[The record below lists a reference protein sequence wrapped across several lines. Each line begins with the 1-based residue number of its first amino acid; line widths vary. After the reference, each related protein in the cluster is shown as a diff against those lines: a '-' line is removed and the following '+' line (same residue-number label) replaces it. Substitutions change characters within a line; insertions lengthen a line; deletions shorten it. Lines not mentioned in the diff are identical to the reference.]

1 MKTDPLHIL
10 FLEDNASDAQLVQMV
25 LIEGGFEFNAT
36 VATNRDQY
44 LSALADRQFDL
55 VLSDSSIYGFTGLAA
70 LEAVRKQYPGIPF
83 IFVSGHSV
91 EDSDA
96 QLQHAGGAGY
106 VSKFALHELIPA
118 VRHALQS
125 TGIALQ
131 QNVPATTRGSTDQL
145 IDVVQ
150 ELSLARDLNTVMEI
164 VRRAARTLTGADG
177 ATFILRDREQCYYA
191 EEDAI
196 APLWKGKRF
205 PLSACISGWAMLNKQ
220 AAVIEDI
227 YSDDRIPVDAY
238 RPTFVKSLAM
248 VPIRTTDPV
257 GAIGNYWASRHEAT
271 PEELRL
277 LQSLANSTAIAMENV
292 QLYNELER
300 RVHERTSQ
308 LQVANEELKAFSYSV
323 SHDLRAPLRH
333 IEGFSRLLS
342 EKSANQLDEANRE
355 YIHLIRDATKH
366 MQQLIDDML
375 QLSKITQ
382 SEVNKVTVD
391 LSAIAEEIA
400 TTLKADF
407 PERQVQ
413 FIINESIPANGDPHL
428 LRIVLEN
435 LLANAWKY
443 TSKTPQARIEFGQ
456 RYDEQGQVIYYVQD
470 NGAGF
475 NMAYAERLF
484 AAFQRLHS
492 EMDFPGTGVGLA
504 TVQRVV
510 HKHGGRIWA
519 EAAVNEGAMFSFT
532 LPHDNAIK
540 GELKKLKGSE

>member
-1 MKTDPLHIL
+1 MKTAPLHIL
-10 FLEDNASDAQLVQMV
+10 FLEDSASDAHLVQAV
-25 LIEGGFEFNAT
+25 LTDAGFEFNAE

-44 LSALADRQFDL
+44 LSALDNRQFDL
-55 VLSDSSIYGFTGLAA
+55 VLSDSSIFGFSGLAA
-70 LEAVRKQYPGIPF
+70 LEAARKQYPGIPF
-83 IFVSGHSV
+83 VFVSGHPI
-91 EDSDA
+91 EYSDE
-96 QLQHAGGAGY
+96 QLQSSGGASY
-106 VSKFALHELIPA
+106 VSKSVLHELIPA
-118 VRHALQS
+118 VRHALQA
-125 TGIALQ
+125 TEIEPQ
-131 QNVPATTRGSTDQL
+131 QHIPANTYHPTEQL

-164 VRRAARTLTGADG
+164 VRRAARALTGADG
-177 ATFILRDREQCYYA
+177 ATFVLRDRGQCYYA

-205 PLSACISGWAMLNKQ
+205 PTSTCISGWAMLNKQ
-220 AAVIEDI
+220 AAVIADI

-248 VPIRTTDPV
+248 VPIRIADPV
-257 GAIGNYWASRHEAT
+257 GAIGNYWASQHEAT

-292 QLYNELER
+292 QLYNELEQ
-300 RVHERTSQ
+300 RVQERTSQ

-342 EKSANQLDEANRE
+342 EKSVNQLDEANRE

-366 MQQLIDDML
+366 MQHLIDDML
-375 QLSKITQ
+375 LLSKITQ

-391 LSAIAEEIA
+391 LSPIAKEIA
-400 TTLKADF
+400 TTLMADASD
-407 PERQVQ
+407 RQVQ
-413 FIINESIPANGDPHL
+413 FVIDESIPANGDPRL
-428 LRIVLEN
+428 LRVVLEN

-443 TSKTPQARIEFGQ
+443 TSKTPQARIQFG
-456 RYDEQGQVIYYVQD
+456 RRDDEQGQAIYYVQD

-475 NMAYAERLF
+475 NMTHAERLF
-484 AAFQRLHS
+484 GAFQRLHS
-492 EMDFPGTGVGLA
+492 EVDFPGTGVGLA
-504 TVQRVV
+504 TVQRVI

-519 EAAVNEGAMFSFT
+519 NAAVNEGATFSFT
-532 LPHDNAIK
+532 LPYDNEP
-540 GELKKLKGSE
+540 G